1 MNVKINK
8 TQSVCLLVI
17 FIISNTPVL
26 TGYTAAERNLW
37 MAYILAFAA
46 AVPLYLIY
54 SRLTSLYPEKN
65 LYEILENVFGKIF
78 GKIISFVYMLYAVN
92 IAAMSIRNA
101 AEFVNIVSL
110 ERTPLPFIL
119 FFCILVCFYLALKGL
134 RAMAKFAAL
143 FLPVLTAVLLLLDM
157 LSFNIYDFANLEP
170 IVINDFADI
179 VKSGSVCF
187 SFPLAESII
196 FISAVS
202 YVKLKKGESKKIYLS
217 GLILS
222 VIIIITVV
230 LNNIMV
236 LGVPTMTKLYYP
248 TYTAASLIDI
258 GVVRRLEIISSSLF
272 FTSGI
277 LKGGLALF
285 LSYLGYKSIFGI
297 KKEKKPKFYPVII
310 LILAVVVT
318 FAAYFLYPNV
328 TELIDF
334 TKLYSKFSLPLQLF
348 PLVIW
353 IVAEVKNRGKKQ
365 RESSEKNN
373 LKEV

>member
-1 MNVKINK
+1 
-8 TQSVCLLVI
+8 
-17 FIISNTPVL
+17 
-26 TGYTAAERNLW
+26 
-37 MAYILAFAA
+37 
-46 AVPLYLIY
+46 
-54 SRLTSLYPEKN
+54 
-65 LYEILENVFGKIF
+65 
-78 GKIISFVYMLYAVN
+78 
-92 IAAMSIRNA
+92 
-101 AEFVNIVSL
+101 
-110 ERTPLPFIL
+110 
-119 FFCILVCFYLALKGL
+119 
-134 RAMAKFAAL
+134 
-143 FLPVLTAVLLLLDM
+143 M

-217 GLILS
+217 GLIIS

-258 GVVRRLEIISSSLF
+258 GVIRRLEIISSSLF

-297 KKEKKPKFYPVII
+297 KKEKKPKFYPVVI
-310 LILAVVVT
+310 LILAVIVT

-353 IVAEVKNRGKKQ
+353 IVAEVKNR
-365 RESSEKNN
+365 EKNSV
-373 LKEV
+373 KDRKKIT